1 MDENRLH
8 VKRAAARLFS
18 ALDDDGYDG
27 WLCVREQEDDAR
39 IRDWS
44 FVAAK
49 SPEDLFRLVFHLVEI
64 LYTVEDDE

>member
-8 VKRAAARLFS
+8 VKRAAAKLLNT
-18 ALDDDGYDG
+18 LDDEGYDG

-39 IRDWS
+39 IKDWS

>member
-8 VKRAAARLFS
+8 VKRAAAKLLN
-18 ALDDDGYDG
+18 ALDDEGYDG

-39 IRDWS
+39 IKDWS

-49 SPEDLFRLVFHLVEI
+49 TPEDLFRLVFHLVEI

>member
-8 VKRAAARLFS
+8 VKRAAAKLLN
-18 ALDDDGYDG
+18 ALDDEGYDG

-39 IRDWS
+39 IKDWS

-49 SPEDLFRLVFHLVEI
+49 TPEDLFRLVFHLVEI
-64 LYTVEDDE
+64 LYTVEDD